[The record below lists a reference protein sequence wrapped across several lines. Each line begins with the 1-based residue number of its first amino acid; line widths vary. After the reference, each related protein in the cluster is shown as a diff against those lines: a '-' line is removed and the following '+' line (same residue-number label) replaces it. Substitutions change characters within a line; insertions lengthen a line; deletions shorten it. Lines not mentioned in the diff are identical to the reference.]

1 MNATPERP
9 KYAMALKGGIIF
21 ILILFLVIP
30 TVLINELIRERQ
42 QRLEEAVREVSSK
55 WADRQTITGP
65 IVSVPY
71 LEYFRDSLGVHS
83 YKRYA
88 HVLPDRLNIDGNLS
102 PEMRYRGI
110 YQVAVY
116 NSKIKFKGN
125 FGNLNL
131 KELNIAE
138 QNILWNEAFVS
149 IGITDLRGIEDAI
162 DFNWNGQK
170 YSFNSGLESKD
181 VLYSGINTKIK
192 IEHGDSAN
200 ANNEFEFNLNLKGS
214 EYVYF
219 SPIGKTTEVNISSPW
234 TTPSFDGAFLPDKR
248 NIDDKGFTAYWRVL
262 HLNRNFPQQ
271 WTNNQHNID
280 GSAFGI
286 NLKIPTDSYTK
297 TDRSI
302 KYSILFITLT
312 FMIFYFLELLNN
324 KYIHAVQY
332 LLVGFALCIFY
343 VLLLSISEHI
353 PYNFAYVIASTMT
366 IGLISWYTAGVLKD
380 KKLSF
385 MVAGNLTL
393 LYGFIFTL
401 IQLEDYALLM
411 GSFGLFTILCIVMF
425 YSRKIDWATMMRK

>member
-1 MNATPERP
+1 
-9 KYAMALKGGIIF
+9 
-21 ILILFLVIP
+21 
-30 TVLINELIRERQ
+30 
-42 QRLEEAVREVSSK
+42 
-55 WADRQTITGP
+55 
-65 IVSVPY
+65 
-71 LEYFRDSLGVHS
+71 
-83 YKRYA
+83 
-88 HVLPDRLNIDGNLS
+88 
-102 PEMRYRGI
+102 
-110 YQVAVY
+110 
-116 NSKIKFKGN
+116 
-125 FGNLNL
+125 LNL

-162 DFNWNGQK
+162 DFNWNGEK

-181 VLYSGINTKIK
+181 VLLSGINTKIK

-411 GSFGLFTILCIVMF
+411 GSFGLFTILSIVMF

>member
-1 MNATPERP
+1 M
-9 KYAMALKGGIIF
+9 
-21 ILILFLVIP
+21 
-30 TVLINELIRERQ
+30 
-42 QRLEEAVREVSSK
+42 
-55 WADRQTITGP
+55 
-65 IVSVPY
+65 
-71 LEYFRDSLGVHS
+71 
-83 YKRYA
+83 
-88 HVLPDRLNIDGNLS
+88 
-102 PEMRYRGI
+102 
-110 YQVAVY
+110 
-116 NSKIKFKGN
+116 
-125 FGNLNL
+125 
-131 KELNIAE
+131 
-138 QNILWNEAFVS
+138 
-149 IGITDLRGIEDAI
+149 
-162 DFNWNGQK
+162 
-170 YSFNSGLESKD
+170 
-181 VLYSGINTKIK
+181 
-192 IEHGDSAN
+192 
-200 ANNEFEFNLNLKGS
+200 
-214 EYVYF
+214 
-219 SPIGKTTEVNISSPW
+219 NISSPW